1 MDVNQAG
8 GVIKPL
14 YALGQRVNTR
24 EVRQTGPDG
33 TPFNAANSGFRPTPF
48 AIKGDTASSPPPLS
62 MGVSGSKAGIASRP
76 PPPEKRAVSAPSS
89 NELINANNRAAE
101 CSDQLKK
108 LRVDCEERVRSK
120 ALEFQD
126 AIAARDARI
135 KVLEA
140 NALKNASAS
149 KAAEDTRK
157 CLADLKELK
166 DLLDKAKSDK
176 KSAESR
182 ADAAEDDARS
192 KARDAE
198 RLARDLKR
206 ETSEHDVTKKS
217 LATSSKTVES
227 AGDRVFALASENDA
241 LKEQVASLKRDG
253 AELKDAD
260 DKLRAAQE
268 RLDREKALRAADA
281 DRASES
287 LKVAL
292 DTIASL
298 NASVADMGGKN
309 VDCEKLVAKLRGL
322 LGEAEDKLEESKK
335 RAEQEAAGLR
345 AAQGSQIQLNK
356 TVVDQLNARLD
367 AERERAAAEKTRM
380 DDKVRKA
387 DEEIADLRKKVAGA
401 DAKVADIQA
410 RLADC
415 ETGRGDADADLDAVR
430 KDCAARITKLETSH
444 AEYVS
449 AFESKIDVLDKSLAD
464 CNRDKESIEKL
475 RESMAAFESRIASLT
490 AELAEC
496 GSDKG
501 RMSETIESLRVTV
514 KDFEFRVST
523 LTTELGECE
532 RDKGGASHD
541 TDTLRESMLVLES
554 RVSLLDKELAECG
567 GEKGRMA
574 DLIARL
580 RESVSDLESRI
591 VTASS
596 ASERTIEELRS
607 SSREYEQTIS
617 ELRSS
622 SSVYERTIAE
632 LRASISANEN
642 SAPGM
647 DCSVIVSACTD
658 FVKACYDAFNAILA
672 VYDARTTVTVA
683 VMSRSW
689 DNFQSAKAVY
699 NRALDASDAATTAS
713 FVALKDLGRAL
724 GSQGCRPPT
733 WDWVGPAPRTK
744 DVALS
749 NMFQSVFNQP
759 AKVAKPGPRWSGGG
773 SGSNAT
779 VLGAWALGAVTVAMS
794 LVPR

>member
-1 MDVNQAG
+1 MDVNQVG
-8 GVIKPL
+8 GVIKPPE
-14 YALGQRVNTR
+14 AWKQRPGNSR

-48 AIKGDTASSPPPLS
+48 AIKGDTGSSPAPLS
-62 MGVSGSKAGIASRP
+62 MDIAGSKAQIASRP

-108 LRVDCEERVRSK
+108 LRVDCEERVSSK
-120 ALEFQD
+120 ALEFQKAVAD
-126 AIAARDARI
+126 RDARI

-140 NALKNASAS
+140 TALKNASAS
-149 KAAEDTRK
+149 KAAEETRK
-157 CLADLKELK
+157 CLADLK
-166 DLLDKAKSDK
+166 DLQALLEKAKADK
-176 KSAESR
+176 KAADSR
-182 ADAAEDDARS
+182 AAAAEDDARS

-217 LATSSKTVES
+217 FAASQKTVES
-227 AGDRVFALASENDA
+227 AGDRVFALARENDA
-241 LKEQVASLKRDG
+241 LKEQVESLKRDSVDDCK
-253 AELKDAD
+253 LK
-260 DKLRAAQE
+260 LEAAQD
-268 RLDREKALRAADA
+268 RLYREKNARASDA
-281 DRASES
+281 DRAAES

-298 NASVADMGGKN
+298 NAAVSDLGGKN

-322 LGEAEDKLEESKK
+322 LDDAEDKLAESEKK
-335 RAEQEAAGLR
+335 AAQEAAALR

-356 TVVDQLNARLD
+356 TAVDQMNARLD
-367 AERERAAAEKTRM
+367 AERERAAAEKARM
-380 DDKVRKA
+380 EDKVRKA
-387 DEEIADLRKKVAGA
+387 DDEIADLRKKAAEA
-401 DAKVADIQA
+401 DAKVAAIQA

-415 ETGRGDADADLDAVR
+415 EAGRGDADADLVTAR
-430 KDCAARITKLETSH
+430 KDCAATIAKLETSH
-444 AEYVS
+444 AEYVT
-449 AFESKIDVLDKSLAD
+449 AFESKIEVLDKALAD
-464 CNRDKESIEKL
+464 CDRDKSGASESIEKL
-475 RESMAAFESRIASLT
+475 RQSMAAFESRIASLT
-490 AELAEC
+490 AELAVC

-501 RMSETIESLRVTV
+501 ALSETIESLRVTINE
-514 KDFEFRVST
+514 FEVRVST
-523 LTTELGECE
+523 LTTKLGECE
-532 RDKGGASHD
+532 RHKDGTAS
-541 TDTLRESMLVLES
+541 LRESMLVLES
-554 RVSLLDKELAECG
+554 RVSALDKELVDCG
-567 GEKGRMA
+567 GEKGRMSE
-574 DLIARL
+574 LIASL

-591 VTASS
+591 VTAGGV
-596 ASERTIEELRS
+596 SERTIAELRAS
-607 SSREYEQTIS
+607 N
-617 ELRSS
+617 
-622 SSVYERTIAE
+622 SVYERTIAE
-632 LRASISANEN
+632 LRSSMSTYEN
-642 SAPGM
+642 SGL
-647 DCSVIVSACTD
+647 DCGVIVGACTN

-683 VMSRSW
+683 VMSLSW
-689 DNFQSAKAVY
+689 ENFQSAKAVY

-759 AKVAKPGPRWSGGG
+759 VKVTKPGPRWSGGG